1 MKPHEYR
8 YTVLITPDPDGDG
21 YIAEIPALRGCLSY
35 GETLKEALENIDDAM
50 VGYLAVMY
58 NDGRELPM
66 DDDSLIDRAELERIM
81 SGLDDD
87 YDEDE
92 YEVIGLPA
100 ILFDSGIIAKIGTQ
114 AAITYMYLHHIGSI
128 NDSEDMMVHF
138 DLSDIYKRSGIT
150 QYRTYDAIR
159 RLAQYNMV
167 RIVRWPNYD
176 KHDGMQL
183 EYTDPSEWDY
193 KGKTNIGGK
202 K

>member
-87 YDEDE
+87 YEDD
-92 YEVIGLPA
+92 VIGLPTV
-100 ILFDSGIIAKIGTQ
+100 LFDSGIIARIGAR
-114 AAITYMYLHHIGSI
+114 AAVFYAYLHRLGRI
-128 NDSEDMMVHF
+128 NEDENRPHTQF
-138 DLSDIYKRSGIT
+138 DLGYVFRFAGMT
-150 QYRTYDAIR
+150 QRTVTDAIHK
-159 RLAQYNMV
+159 LARYNMV
-167 RIVRWPNYD
+167 RVTRRSRDGEPL
-176 KHDGMQL
+176 DGMQL
-183 EYTDPSEWDY
+183 EYTDPSEWNLNGD
-193 KGKTNIGGK
+193 TNIGGAK
-202 K
+202 